1 MNLERVVF
9 GFVIILALSF
19 TFAFTVGEIDNPAH
33 HNVWLLTIAILVWA
47 TTRAAAAGTES
58 GPLDADDNQTN
69 RHPNRSIAQPNGQ
82 TTPKRQPETKRA
94 KAHT

>member
-33 HNVWLLTIAILVWA
+33 HNVWLLTIAILWSLVSTLIVLPCLLA
-47 TTRAAAAGTES
+47 VTANRGAGV
-58 GPLDADDNQTN
+58 G
-69 RHPNRSIAQPNGQ
+69 R
-82 TTPKRQPETKRA
+82 
-94 KAHT
+94 